1 MVNGIEHERHSLTA
15 RAGRPARGSDGLKGK
30 EEGEQCVVCPGRLA
44 CLGTTLTSTRVITP
58 GCYIGGPIWE
68 CLCNTVSCSA
78 PASDTH
84 EEAQDVADP

>member
-1 MVNGIEHERHSLTA
+1 MWYAQGDLLALGPHSYEHTGDNA
-15 RAGRPARGSDGLKGK
+15 RVLHWR
-30 EEGEQCVVCPGRLA
+30 
-44 CLGTTLTSTRVITP
+44 
-58 GCYIGGPIWE
+58 PIWE